1 MLFIISTLQDSP
13 RRWRLQ
19 RELGRSAAARG
30 GEGRRRGA
38 ALEVDARHVVEEV
51 GVGADG
57 AR

>member
-1 MLFIISTLQDSP
+1 MIISALQGSP
-13 RRWRLQ
+13 RGWRLQ
-19 RELGRSAAARG
+19 REPGRSAAARG
-30 GEGRRRGA
+30 GGEGGGRGA

>member
-1 MLFIISTLQDSP
+1 MIIYSLQESP
-13 RRWRLQ
+13 RGWRLQ
-19 RELGRSAAARG
+19 RELGRAAAARG
-30 GEGRRRGA
+30 GAGGGRGA